1 MPFFYSKNVSQ
12 PSSNHMK
19 YRLQT
24 SALII
29 LILLILLDSSC
40 KKDKPLIPIITTN
53 EITDI
58 SNTTAT
64 SGGNLV
70 YNGDNTLISIG
81 ICWSTNHTPTIL
93 DNKTSSDPS
102 NGSFKS
108 RLTDLMPNTEY
119 YVSAYFTTN
128 KSTEYGSVIKFTT
141 LSSST
146 QSDYKPCGLL
156 LETMDEMLKIPTV
169 ESTDLLSFFI
179 QKSSGSIPSKLILDV
194 PSAADQGSYNSCTAY
209 SVGYGMMSNI
219 FKNIEGHEDFNFDRV
234 FSPNYIWN
242 QLNGGINKGVN
253 IGSCFRLIE
262 EQGCCKLKFMPVDV
276 AINAEPSPDAKS
288 NAASYKLSDF
298 YRIEIYDISKLK
310 SLLANGFAL
319 VIGVNIDK
327 AFQKNETN
335 QFEEKSDGRLVWK
348 KYTGDPVDHHAMLIC
363 GYDDDINAFKVL
375 NSWGQKWG
383 NNGYFWLDYDFSKEA
398 ISHYLGLFFY
408 EIYVGIVKRPV
419 ISTINVFE
427 ITNSNAKSGGNII
440 KDWGNLVTES
450 GICWSSSTDPT
461 ISSNRTI
468 DGTKTGVFL
477 SDIIGLSPESKY
489 YVKAYA
495 TNSEGTAYGTQ
506 KSFTT
511 IGGQSSTV
519 TDVEG
524 NVYKTVAIGT
534 QTWMAENLKVT
545 KYNDMTEIQ
554 NITINSQWGNLT
566 TGAYCWYNNDLS
578 NKGTF
583 GALYNWYTVN
593 TDKLCPIGWHVP
605 SDAEWTTLENFLT
618 TNGYNYDGTT
628 TGNKIAKSLAS
639 SSGWYSSTTIGVVGN
654 TDYPNFR
661 NITGFNA
668 LPGGYRFEVDGFQW
682 IDLYGVWWSNTETGI
697 LGAITRSINF
707 EWDYLK
713 HFEFVKNRG
722 FSVRC
727 LKDN

>member
-1 MPFFYSKNVSQ
+1 MKTAKLLTLFF
-12 PSSNHMK
+12 
-19 YRLQT
+19 
-24 SALII
+24 
-29 LILLILLDSSC
+29 LLILIHSC
-40 KKDKPLIPIITTN
+40 KKENPLLFTLTTIDVT
-53 EITDI
+53 EIT
-58 SNTTAT
+58 NTTAL

-70 YNGDNTLISIG
+70 YSGDSTLISAG
-81 ICWSTNHTPTIL
+81 VCWSTNLSPTIL
-93 DNKTSSDPS
+93 DNKTSSS
-102 NGSFKS
+102 STNGSFRC
-108 RLTDLMPNTEY
+108 RLIDLMPNTEY
-119 YVSAYFTTN
+119 YVRAYFTSN
-128 KSTEYGSVIKFTT
+128 SITEYGIAIKFTT

-146 QSDYKPCGLL
+146 LSDNKPCGLIL
-156 LETMDEMLKIPTV
+156 GTMSEMLSIPTV
-169 ESTDLLSFFI
+169 ESTNLLSFLM
-179 QKSSGSIPSKLILDV
+179 QKNSVAIPSKIILDV
-194 PSAADQGSYNSCTAY
+194 PPAADQGSYNSCTAY

-219 FKNIEGHEDFNFDRV
+219 FKNIEGYDNYNYDRV

-242 QLNGGINKGVN
+242 QLNGGVNKGVN
-253 IGSCFRLIE
+253 FGSCFRLIE

-276 AINAEPSPDAKS
+276 TINAEPSPDAKS
-288 NAASYKLSDF
+288 DAASYKLSDF
-298 YRIEIYDISKLK
+298 YRIETYDISKLK
-310 SLLANGFAL
+310 SFLANGFPL
-319 VIGVNIDK
+319 VIGVNVDK

-348 KYTGDPVDHHAMLIC
+348 KYTDDPFDHHAMLIC

-383 NNGYFWLDYDFSKEA
+383 NQGYFWLDYDFSKEA

-419 ISTINVFE
+419 ISTNSVIE
-427 ITNSNAKSGGNII
+427 ITNSTAKSGGNIL

-450 GICWSSSTDPT
+450 GICWSSTADPT
-461 ISSNRTI
+461 ISSNKTI

-477 SDIIGLSPESKY
+477 SNITGLSPESKY

-524 NVYKTVAIGT
+524 NVYKTVTIGT

-545 KYNDMTEIQ
+545 KYNDRTEIQ

-566 TGAYCWYNNDLS
+566 TGAFCWYNNDLS
-578 NKGTF
+578 NKVTF

-593 TDKLCPIGWHVP
+593 TNKLCPIGWHVP
-605 SDAEWTTLENFLT
+605 SDTEWTTLENFLI

-628 TGNKIAKSLAS
+628 IGNKIAKSLAS

-654 TDYPNFR
+654 TDYPVFR

-668 LPGGYRFEVDGFQW
+668 LPGGYRFENDGFQW
-682 IDLYGVWWSNTETGI
+682 IDLYGVWWSNTESSNLEAT
-697 LGAITRSINF
+697 TRSIYF
-707 EWDYLK
+707 IWDYLAYY
-713 HFEFVKNRG
+713 EFVKKRG